1 MDKKKG
7 ILLVALGT
15 PRSCE
20 TEDVREYLKEFLGDP
35 LVIQKPR
42 WLWLPILN
50 GIILKV
56 RPQKSA
62 EMYKQIWTD
71 EGSPLMSYTIA
82 QTEQLQGLREDFDVR
97 FAMTYGEPRIDKVI
111 REMKESGVEDITVL
125 PLYPQYSLTTVEPII
140 QQVKKIDDKIN
151 VIRDFHQIESYTDL
165 LADSIREKWQANH
178 YDKLILSYH
187 GIPLSYVTKKKD
199 AYEAQ
204 CIETT
209 RLFVEKLGLKEEEYE
224 HTYQSKFGPE
234 KWLEPATID
243 RIAELPKE
251 DTKKVLI
258 CSPAFVADCL
268 ETLFELEIENKE
280 VFVENGGE
288 TFDFV
293 HPFNDSLEF
302 TKVLSEVIEK
312 NKVEVEV

>member
-20 TEDVREYLKEFLGDP
+20 TDDVRDYLKEFLGDP

-62 EMYKQIWTD
+62 EMYKRIWTD
-71 EGSPLMSYTIA
+71 EGSPLMIYTVA
-82 QTEQLQGLREDFDVR
+82 QAKQLQDMRKDFDVR
-97 FAMTYGEPRIDKVI
+97 FAMTYGEPRMDKVI
-111 REMKESGVEDITVL
+111 AEMKESGVEEITVL
-125 PLYPQYSLTTVEPII
+125 PLYPQYSLTTVEPVI
-140 QQVKKIDDKIN
+140 QQVKKIDDRIK
-151 VIRDFHQIESYTDL
+151 VIRDFHKVDSYSDL
-165 LADSIREKWQANH
+165 LAESIREKWQANH
-178 YDKLILSYH
+178 YDKLVLSYH

-199 AYEAQ
+199 AYEEQ
-204 CIETT
+204 CKETT
-209 RLFVEKLGLKEEEYE
+209 RLVVSKLGLKEEEYE

-243 RIAELPKE
+243 RVAELPKE
-251 DTKKVLI
+251 NAKKVLI

-280 VFVENGGE
+280 VFDENGGE
-288 TFDFV
+288 IFDFV
-293 HPFNDSLEF
+293 HPFNDSLAF
-302 TKVLSEVIEK
+302 TKVLSEVIDQ
-312 NKVEVEV
+312 NRS

>member
-1 MDKKKG
+1 M
-7 ILLVALGT
+7 
-15 PRSCE
+15 
-20 TEDVREYLKEFLGDP
+20 
-35 LVIQKPR
+35 
-42 WLWLPILN
+42 PILN

-71 EGSPLMSYTIA
+71 GGSPLMIYTVA
-82 QTEQLQGLREDFDVR
+82 QAKQLQDMREDFDVR

-111 REMKESGVEDITVL
+111 AEMKESGVEEITVL
-125 PLYPQYSLTTVEPII
+125 PLYPQYSLTTVEPVI
-140 QQVKKIDDKIN
+140 QQVKKIDDKIK
-151 VIRDFHQIESYTDL
+151 VIRDFHKVESYSDL
-165 LADSIREKWQANH
+165 LAESIREKWQAND
-178 YDKLILSYH
+178 YDKLVLSYH

-199 AYEAQ
+199 AYEEQ
-204 CIETT
+204 CKETT
-209 RLFVEKLGLKEEEYE
+209 RLVVSKLGLREEEYE

-243 RIAELPKE
+243 RVAELPKE
-251 DTKKVLI
+251 NAKKVLI

-293 HPFNDSLEF
+293 HPFNDSLDF
-302 TKVLSEVIEK
+302 TRVLSEVVDQK
-312 NKVEVEV
+312 RL

>member
-1 MDKKKG
+1 M
-7 ILLVALGT
+7 
-15 PRSCE
+15 
-20 TEDVREYLKEFLGDP
+20 GDP

-62 EMYKQIWTD
+62 EMYKKIWTD
-71 EGSPLMSYTIA
+71 EGSPLMIYTVA
-82 QTEQLQGLREDFDVR
+82 QAKQLQDMREDFDVR

-111 REMKESGVEDITVL
+111 AEMKESGVEEITVL
-125 PLYPQYSLTTVEPII
+125 PLYPQYSLTTVEPVI
-140 QQVKKIDDKIN
+140 QQVKKIDDKIK
-151 VIRDFHQIESYTDL
+151 VIRDFHKVESYSDL
-165 LADSIREKWQANH
+165 LAESIREKWQASD
-178 YDKLILSYH
+178 YDKLVLSYH

-199 AYEAQ
+199 AYEEQ
-204 CIETT
+204 CKETT
-209 RLFVEKLGLKEEEYE
+209 RLVVSKLGLREEEYE

-243 RIAELPKE
+243 RVAELPKE
-251 DTKKVLI
+251 NAKKVLI

-293 HPFNDSLEF
+293 HLFNDSLDF
-302 TKVLSEVIEK
+302 TRVLSEVVDQ
-312 NKVEVEV
+312 NRL

>member
-1 MDKKKG
+1 MDKKNG

-165 LADSIREKWQANH
+165 LAESIREK
-178 YDKLILSYH
+178 
-187 GIPLSYVTKKKD
+187 
-199 AYEAQ
+199 
-204 CIETT
+204 
-209 RLFVEKLGLKEEEYE
+209 
-224 HTYQSKFGPE
+224 
-234 KWLEPATID
+234 
-243 RIAELPKE
+243 
-251 DTKKVLI
+251 
-258 CSPAFVADCL
+258 
-268 ETLFELEIENKE
+268 
-280 VFVENGGE
+280 
-288 TFDFV
+288 
-293 HPFNDSLEF
+293 
-302 TKVLSEVIEK
+302 
-312 NKVEVEV
+312 

>member
-20 TEDVREYLKEFLGDP
+20 ADDVRDYLKEFLGDP

-71 EGSPLMSYTIA
+71 EGSPLMIYTVA
-82 QTEQLQGLREDFDVR
+82 QAKQLQDMREDFDVR

-111 REMKESGVEDITVL
+111 AEMKESGVEEITVL
-125 PLYPQYSLTTVEPII
+125 PLYPQYSLTTVEPVI
-140 QQVKKIDDKIN
+140 QQVKKIDDKIK
-151 VIRDFHQIESYTDL
+151 VIRDFHKVESYSDL
-165 LADSIREKWQANH
+165 LAESIREKWQAND
-178 YDKLILSYH
+178 YDKLVLSYH

-199 AYEAQ
+199 AYEEQ
-204 CIETT
+204 CKETT
-209 RLFVEKLGLKEEEYE
+209 RLVVSKLGLREKEYE

-243 RIAELPKE
+243 RVAELPKE
-251 DTKKVLI
+251 NTKKVLI
-258 CSPAFVADCL
+258 F
-268 ETLFELEIENKE
+268 I
-280 VFVENGGE
+280 
-288 TFDFV
+288 
-293 HPFNDSLEF
+293 
-302 TKVLSEVIEK
+302 
-312 NKVEVEV
+312 

>member
-20 TEDVREYLKEFLGDP
+20 ADDVRDYLKEFLGDP

-71 EGSPLMSYTIA
+71 EGSPLMIYTVA
-82 QTEQLQGLREDFDVR
+82 QAKQLQDMREDFDVR

-111 REMKESGVEDITVL
+111 AEMKESGVEEITVL
-125 PLYPQYSLTTVEPII
+125 PLYPQYSLTTVEPVI
-140 QQVKKIDDKIN
+140 QQVKKIDDKIK
-151 VIRDFHQIESYTDL
+151 VIRDFHKVESYSDL
-165 LADSIREKWQANH
+165 LAESIREKWQAND
-178 YDKLILSYH
+178 YDKLVLSYH

-199 AYEAQ
+199 AYEEQ
-204 CIETT
+204 CKETT
-209 RLFVEKLGLKEEEYE
+209 RLVVSKLGLREEEYE

-243 RIAELPKE
+243 RVAELPKE
-251 DTKKVLI
+251 NAKKVLI

-293 HPFNDSLEF
+293 HPFNDSLDF
-302 TKVLSEVIEK
+302 TRVLSEV
-312 NKVEVEV
+312 VEQNRI